1 MDKEKRFYPD
11 YLFEVLLVVFL
22 VFALTLI
29 LAMVFPKELG
39 RRINLAAPFQPTP
52 EWYFLWLFDLLRYFP
67 GRSAFIAAVVIPVL
81 SVTTLAMIP
90 SLDRGPKGG
99 QTGRRRATV
108 AFCLLFGVFFLFTL
122 ISALSP

>member
-1 MDKEKRFYPD
+1 MEDKEKRFYPD
-11 YLFEVLLVVFL
+11 YLFEILIAVFL
-22 VFALTLI
+22 VFALTLL

-81 SVTTLAMIP
+81 SVATLAMIP
-90 SLDRGPKGG
+90 SLDRGPKG
-99 QTGRRRATV
+99 RKRATV
-108 AFCLLFGVFFLFTL
+108 ALGLLFGTFILFTL